1 MKDKKLRMTQET
13 ESGLNTQFVN
23 LNSGRH
29 VSREH
34 VITQIEK
41 GNPSYSDYHV
51 VRNPNGKD
59 FVRSNPDGKT
69 KNNLE

>member
-1 MKDKKLRMTQET
+1 MKQKKLRMTQET
-13 ESGLNTQFVN
+13 ESGLNTRFIN
-23 LNSGRH
+23 IESGRS

-34 VITQIEK
+34 VISQIEK

-51 VRNPNGKD
+51 VSNPNGSD
-59 FVRSNPDGKT
+59 YVRSNPDGKT

>member
-1 MKDKKLRMTQET
+1 MTQET
-13 ESGLNTQFVN
+13 ASGLNTEFVN

-34 VITQIEK
+34 VIDQIEK

-51 VRNPNGKD
+51 VRNSNGKD
-59 FVRSNPDGKT
+59 YVRSNPDGKT

>member
-1 MKDKKLRMTQET
+1 MKQKKLRMTQET
-13 ESGLNTQFVN
+13 ESGLNTRFVN
-23 LNSGRH
+23 IESGRS

-34 VITQIEK
+34 VISQIEK

-51 VRNPNGKD
+51 VSNPNGPD

>member
-1 MKDKKLRMTQET
+1 MRDKKLRATQET
-13 ESGLNTQFVN
+13 PNGLNTQFVN

-34 VITQIEK
+34 VIAQIEN

-51 VRNPNGKD
+51 VRNPKGED
-59 FVRSNPDGKT
+59 FVRSNPDGKL